1 MSEQPTTDSSPTV
14 PGTPPAAA
22 TPAHATPAHATPTDG
37 TPAGAPPAGATP
49 PPATPAQP
57 SKRAALLK
65 RFGGAFLAILAVF
78 AFRAFTADDGTH
90 GIKAGECVAAVGS
103 DDFKK
108 VDCADSTSLGKV
120 TFIQTDSATDESSA
134 LSLCEK
140 HDAQG
145 AFTSSTSDGGKG
157 TVVCV
162 AETK

>member
-1 MSEQPTTDSSPTV
+1 MSEQPTTDSSPTASST
-14 PGTPPAAA
+14 TPTDPATTGPAPAGAAPAA
-22 TPAHATPAHATPTDG
+22 TPLS
-37 TPAGAPPAGATP
+37 PPSSP
-49 PPATPAQP
+49 PSSPSSPAQP
-57 SKRAALLK
+57 SKRAALIK

-108 VDCADSTSLGKV
+108 VDCGDSSSLGKV
-120 TFIQTDSATDESSA
+120 TFIQTDAATDESSA